1 MLEFKLKD
9 LDIINELDKF
19 GPQIPA
25 TQISR
30 NLNIPARTIRY
41 RLTKLKEKKLLN
53 PAFVF
58 MHERKL
64 GLGEQ
69 ILILEENQKS
79 HSMVLPILN
88 SFPTFYWHAHT
99 YGKFNGYLVH
109 SIFDLSK
116 PDTNIKIISEMKK
129 KNLIKDYQIFQMVD
143 YYHKSMNYKKY
154 MPRSGWVMNWDEWF
168 KSIDNQDVIS
178 NILDTNLNESSNL
191 VDFDY
196 KDILILQQLSIDGTI
211 TLQQLGNILSLSKTQ
226 IRKRILN
233 LKKKNII
240 KTFKPIFSPIPKDQ
254 MLYLYCF
261 IETGKLKNEFVKYI
275 FQIPFSFMFIFES
288 NNRFCIRLNIS
299 RKDMISFINGF
310 DLLKEYIDSYFI
322 QFIFENPTARNPEL
336 YDLYNR
342 DTKTW
347 EIDINR
353 IISKIKKI

>member
-1 MLEFKLKD
+1 MPQFKSKD
-9 LDIINELDKF
+9 LDIINELDKH
-19 GPQIPA
+19 GAQIPA

-30 NLNIPARTIRY
+30 TLNIPGRTIRY
-41 RLTKLKEKKLLN
+41 RLTKLKEKGLLN

-79 HSMVLPILN
+79 HSVLLEILN
-88 SFPTFYWHAHT
+88 SFPTFYWHACT
-99 YGKFNGYLVH
+99 YGKFNGFLVH
-109 SIFDLSK
+109 SIYDLSK
-116 PDTNIKIISEMKK
+116 PNTNLKIISEMKK

-154 MPRSGWVMNWDEWF
+154 MPQSGWVMNWSEWF
-168 KSIDNQDVIS
+168 KSIDNQDIIS
-178 NILDTNLNESSNL
+178 NILNTNLNDSSKL

-233 LKKKNII
+233 LKKKKII
-240 KTFKPIFSPIPKDQ
+240 KVFKPIFSPIPKDQ
-254 MLYLYCF
+254 MLYIYCI
-261 IETGKLKNEFVKYI
+261 IEVGNFKNVFVKKI

-288 NNRFCIRLNIS
+288 ENRFCIRLNIS

-310 DLLKEYIDSYFI
+310 ELLKEYIDSYFL

-336 YDLYNR
+336 YDLYNK
-342 DTKTW
+342 DTKIW
-347 EIDINR
+347 EIDING

>member
-9 LDIINELDKF
+9 LNILNELDKY

-25 TQISR
+25 TQISS

-41 RLTKLKEKKLLN
+41 RLAKLKEKNLLI

-58 MHERKL
+58 INGRKL

-69 ILILEENQKS
+69 MLILEENKKS
-79 HSMVLPILN
+79 RLKILQILN
-88 SFPTFYWHAHT
+88 SSPTFYWHAHT
-99 YGKFNGYLVH
+99 YGKFNGFLVH

-116 PDTNIKIISEMKK
+116 PDSNSKIISEMTK
-129 KNLIKDYQIFQMVD
+129 KNLIKDYQIFQMAD

-154 MPRSGWVMNWDEWF
+154 LPRSGWTTNWDEWF
-168 KSIDNQDVIS
+168 KSIDNLEVIS
-178 NILDTNLNESSNL
+178 DILDINLNEGSQL

-196 KDILILQQLSIDGTI
+196 KDILILQQLSIDGSI
-211 TLQQLGNILSLSKTQ
+211 TLEQLGNILNLSKTQ
-226 IRKRILN
+226 IRKRILS

-240 KTFKPIFSPIPKDQ
+240 KVFKPIFSPIPKDQ

-261 IETGKLKNEFVKYI
+261 IEVGKLRNEFIKKI
-275 FQIPFSFMFIFES
+275 CQIPFSFMFIFNSE
-288 NNRFCIRLNIS
+288 NKFCIRLNIS

-310 DLLKEYIDSYFI
+310 EILKDYIESYFI
-322 QFIFENPTARNPEL
+322 QFIFENPRARNPEL
-336 YDLYNR
+336 YGLYNR

-347 EIDINR
+347 NIDIKG
-353 IISKIKKI
+353 IISEIKAI

>member
-9 LDIINELDKF
+9 LDIINELDKY

-41 RLTKLKEKKLLN
+41 RLTKLKEKKLLI

-69 ILILEENQKS
+69 ILLLEENQKFQS
-79 HSMVLPILN
+79 KILQILN
-88 SFPTFYWHAHT
+88 SFPIFYWHART
-99 YGKFNGYLVH
+99 YGKINGFLVH

-116 PDTNIKIISEMKK
+116 PDTNSKIISEMIK
-129 KNLIKDYQIFQMVD
+129 KNLIKEYLIFQMVD
-143 YYHKSMNYKKY
+143 YHHKSMNYKKY
-154 MPRSGWVMNWDEWF
+154 LPRSGWTMNWDEWF
-168 KSIDNQDVIS
+168 KSIDNLDVIS
-178 NILDTNLNESSNL
+178 DILDTNLNESSNL

-196 KDILILQQLSIDGTI
+196 KDILILQQLSIDGSI
-211 TLQQLGNILSLSKTQ
+211 TLQQLGNILNLSKTQ

-233 LKKKNII
+233 LKRKNII
-240 KTFKPIFSPIPKDQ
+240 KVFKPIFSPIPKDQ

-261 IETGKLKNEFVKYI
+261 IEVGKLKKEFIKNI
-275 FQIPFSFMFIFES
+275 CQIPFSFMFIFES
-288 NNRFCIRLNIS
+288 GNRYCIRLNIS
-299 RKDMISFINGF
+299 RKDMISFMNSF
-310 DLLKEYIDSYFI
+310 ELLKEYIDSYFI

-336 YDLYNR
+336 YELYNR
-342 DTKTW
+342 NTKTW
-347 EIDINR
+347 EIDINS
-353 IISKIKKI
+353 ILSKIKNI

>member
-9 LDIINELDKF
+9 LDIINELDKY

-41 RLTKLKEKKLLN
+41 RLTKLKEKKLLI

-69 ILILEENQKS
+69 ILLLEENQKFQS
-79 HSMVLPILN
+79 KTLQILN
-88 SFPTFYWHAHT
+88 SFPIFYWHART
-99 YGKFNGYLVH
+99 YGKINGFLVH

-116 PDTNIKIISEMKK
+116 PDTNSKIISEMIK
-129 KNLIKDYQIFQMVD
+129 KNLIKEYLIFQMVD
-143 YYHKSMNYKKY
+143 YHHKSMNYKKY
-154 MPRSGWVMNWDEWF
+154 LPRSGWTMNWDEWF
-168 KSIDNQDVIS
+168 KSIDNLDVIS
-178 NILDTNLNESSNL
+178 DILDTNLNESSNL

-196 KDILILQQLSIDGTI
+196 KDILILQQLSIDGSI
-211 TLQQLGNILSLSKTQ
+211 TLQQLGNILNLSKTQ

-233 LKKKNII
+233 LKRKNII
-240 KTFKPIFSPIPKDQ
+240 KVFKPIFSPIPKDQ

-261 IETGKLKNEFVKYI
+261 IEVGKLKKEFIKNI
-275 FQIPFSFMFIFES
+275 CQIPFSFMFIFES
-288 NNRFCIRLNIS
+288 SNRYCIRLNIS
-299 RKDMISFINGF
+299 RKDMISFMNSF
-310 DLLKEYIDSYFI
+310 ELLKEYIDSYFI

-336 YDLYNR
+336 YELYNR
-342 DTKTW
+342 NTKTW
-347 EIDINR
+347 EIDINS
-353 IISKIKKI
+353 ILSKIKNI

>member
-1 MLEFKLKD
+1 MFEFKLKD
-9 LDIINELDKF
+9 LNILNELDKY

-41 RLTKLKEKKLLN
+41 RLAKLKEKNLLI

-69 ILILEENQKS
+69 ILILEENKKS
-79 HSMVLPILN
+79 KLKFLQILN
-88 SFPTFYWHAHT
+88 SSPTFYWHAHT
-99 YGKFNGYLVH
+99 YGKFNGFLVH

-116 PDTNIKIISEMKK
+116 PDTNSKIISEMTKE
-129 KNLIKDYQIFQMVD
+129 NLIKNYKIFQMVD

-154 MPRSGWVMNWDEWF
+154 LPRSGWAMNWDEWF
-168 KSIDNQDVIS
+168 KSIDNLDVIS
-178 NILDTNLNESSNL
+178 DILDTNLNESSNL

-211 TLQQLGNILSLSKTQ
+211 TLQKLGNILNLSKTQ

-240 KTFKPIFSPIPKDQ
+240 KVFKPIFSPIPKDQ

-261 IETGKLKNEFVKYI
+261 IEVGKFKTEFIKYVC
-275 FQIPFSFMFIFES
+275 QIPFSFMFIFES
-288 NNRFCIRLNIS
+288 DNKFCIRLNIS
-299 RKDMISFINGF
+299 RKDMIAFINGF
-310 DLLKEYIDSYFI
+310 DLLKDYIESYFI
-322 QFIFENPTARNPEL
+322 QFIFENPMARNPEL
-336 YDLYNR
+336 YGLYNR
-342 DTKTW
+342 NTKSW
-347 EIDINR
+347 DIDIKG
-353 IISKIKKI
+353 IISKIKEI